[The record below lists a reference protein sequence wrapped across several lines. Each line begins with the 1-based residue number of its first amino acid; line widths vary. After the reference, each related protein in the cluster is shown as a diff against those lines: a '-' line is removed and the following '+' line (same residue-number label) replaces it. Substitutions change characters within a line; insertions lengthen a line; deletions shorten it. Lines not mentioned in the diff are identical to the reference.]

1 MKRSNMHSG
10 LGTLGLL
17 VVTLLAGCEANGGGG
32 GGGGPTEPPTSV
44 PTTISVSPSSAS
56 LASLGATQ
64 QFTATVKDQT
74 GATMTGLTVS
84 WSSSTSSVAEV
95 SSSGLATAVDN
106 GSTNVTA
113 TLLAISGSAS
123 LQVQQ
128 SVAELR
134 LSADSVVFVSLGDAQ
149 TFGVE
154 ILDALGSVV
163 TAEATL
169 ASDSTVWSSTDT
181 QVVTVDQS
189 GSVTAVGPG
198 QAEVIAQW
206 GTIQATLTAT
216 VRQSVA
222 ALRLSA
228 DSVLFVSLGEAQTIG
243 VEILDALGSVV
254 TSEATLASDSTVWN
268 STDTQVVTVDQSGS
282 VTAVGPGQAEV
293 IAQWGMIQATLTAT
307 VRQQATSLS
316 VSPMTLSFSATGDTA
331 RLVVSATDAGGSAID
346 QPTVV
351 WTSSDDSVVSVVDG
365 LVTSVANGTAM
376 ITATSGSAS
385 AEVEANVLLLAELP
399 IVIVVGEKGISAE
412 AAADTVA
419 VGGTTQMSASVTDEE
434 GNPLSVTVRWA
445 SSNPA
450 IATVDETGLVTGVYA
465 GTTKIVATY
474 AGVSGAR
481 TITVTQ
487 N

>member
-1 MKRSNMHSG
+1 MRISTKLLALVS
-10 LGTLGLL
+10 LG
-17 VVTLLAGCEANGGGG
+17 LLAGCEGGGGGGG
-32 GGGGPTEPPTSV
+32 GGGGPTEPPTPV

-56 LASLGATQ
+56 VASLGATQ
-64 QFTATVKDQT
+64 QFTATVQDQT
-74 GATMTGLTVS
+74 GATMSGLPIS
-84 WSSSTSSVAEV
+84 WSSSDGSVASV
-95 SSSGLATAVDN
+95 SASGLATAVNN
-106 GSTNVTA
+106 GSTNITA
-113 TLLAISGSAS
+113 TLLTLSSSAS
-123 LQVQQ
+123 LDVQQ
-128 SVAELR
+128 SVSEL
-134 LSADSVVFVSLGDAQ
+134 SL
-149 TFGVE
+149 T
-154 ILDALGSVV
+154 
-163 TAEATL
+163 
-169 ASDSTVWSSTDT
+169 
-181 QVVTVDQS
+181 
-189 GSVTAVGPG
+189 
-198 QAEVIAQW
+198 
-206 GTIQATLTAT
+206 
-216 VRQSVA
+216 
-222 ALRLSA
+222 A
-228 DSVLFVSLGEAQTIG
+228 DSVLFVSLGDAQTIG

-254 TSEATLASDSTVWN
+254 TSEATLALDSTVWS
-268 STDTQVVTVDQSGS
+268 STDTQVITVDQGGS

-293 IAQWGMIQATLTAT
+293 IAQWGTIQSTLTAT
-307 VRQQATSLS
+307 VSQAATSLS
-316 VSPMTLSFSATGDTA
+316 VSPTTLSFSATGDTA

-346 QPTVV
+346 QPTVA

-365 LVTSVANGTAM
+365 LVTSVANGTAV

-385 AEVEANVLLLAELP
+385 AEAEATVLLLAELP

-465 GTTKIVATY
+465 GSAEIVATY